1 MATMAGFIFLG
12 PQEGKGSLGRPEGR
26 LENYD
31 VIACRLSHHPARGA
45 QSLASKMDGDCRTP
59 RHGVIRMQASE
70 VGDRRSEPV
79 RAESVRRE
87 RRTSIDKE
95 DQVIPLIASRKH
107 SRSARKRDYLAETE
121 LALPLP
127 STITSPGFPVCC
139 PRPAA
144 LLTR

>member
-1 MATMAGFIFLG
+1 
-12 PQEGKGSLGRPEGR
+12 
-26 LENYD
+26 
-31 VIACRLSHHPARGA
+31 
-45 QSLASKMDGDCRTP
+45 
-59 RHGVIRMQASE
+59 
-70 VGDRRSEPV
+70 V
-79 RAESVRRE
+79 RAESARRK
-87 RRTSIDKE
+87 RRASIDKE

-139 PRPAA
+139 LRPVV